1 MTKSRALFIFLVAAM
16 AAAATL
22 QAAPQAAA
30 ETKSEVP
37 ALTAMHD
44 IIYPIWHTAYPDKDV
59 KALRSYVPQVED
71 YASKIYAAKLPGIL
85 RERQAKWDDGVAKLR
100 KSVDDYKA
108 AAAGTNDE
116 ALLKA
121 AESLHTNYEA
131 LVRTIR
137 PLLPEIDAFHQVLY
151 VVYHTY
157 APEKAYDKI
166 REVSAD
172 LLAKAEAVGKAV
184 LPSRLEAKS
193 ADYAKA
199 AADLVEA
206 AKQLD
211 AAAKGHDHQGMLDGV
226 DRVHVRYQALEKIF
240 D

>member
-1 MTKSRALFIFLVAAM
+1 MTKFRTIFIFVVAAFSL
-16 AAAATL
+16 TL
-22 QAAPQAAA
+22 ALPAQQAQS

-37 ALTAMHD
+37 ELTAFHD

-59 KALRSYVPQVED
+59 KALRSYVPQVEEL
-71 YASKIYAAKLPGIL
+71 AGKIYTAKLPGIL
-85 RERQAKWDDGVAKLR
+85 REKQAKWDEGLAKFR
-100 KSVDDYKA
+100 NSVDDYKA
-108 AAAGTNDE
+108 AAAGTDDE

-121 AESLHTNYEA
+121 AENLHSLYEA

-137 PLLPEIDAFHQVLY
+137 PVLPEVDAFHQVLY
-151 VVYHTY
+151 VVNHTY
-157 APEKAYDKI
+157 APKKSYDKI

-172 LLAKAEAVGKAV
+172 LLAKAEALGKV
-184 LPSRLEAKS
+184 TLPTRLQAKS

-199 AADLVEA
+199 AAELIEA

-226 DRVHVRYQALEKIF
+226 DKVHVRYQALEKIF

>member
-1 MTKSRALFIFLVAAM
+1 MIRFRFFGVFIVAAL
-16 AAAATL
+16 ALTIAV
-22 QAAPQAAA
+22 QAQEAQG

-44 IIYPIWHTAYPDKDV
+44 IIYPIWHTAYPEKDV
-59 KALRSYVPQVED
+59 KALRSYVPQIEEFAAKV
-71 YASKIYAAKLPGIL
+71 YAAKLPGIL
-85 RERQAKWDDGVAKLR
+85 RERQAKWDEGLTQLR
-100 KSVDDYKA
+100 KSVDGYKA

-121 AESLHTNYEA
+121 AENLHTNYEV

-137 PLLPEIDAFHQVLY
+137 PVLPEVDAFHQVLY

-157 APEKAYDKI
+157 APAKSYDKI

-172 LLAKAEAVGKAV
+172 LLAKAEALAKVT
-184 LPSRLEAKS
+184 LPARLEAKA

-199 AADLVEA
+199 AAELVEA

-226 DRVHVRYQALEKIF
+226 DKVHVKYQVLEKLF

>member
-1 MTKSRALFIFLVAAM
+1 MTKFRTLLIFIVAAV
-16 AAAATL
+16 ALTL
-22 QAAPQAAA
+22 AVQAQEAKS

-37 ALTAMHD
+37 ELTAMHD
-44 IIYPIWHTAYPDKDV
+44 IIYPIWHTAYPEKDV
-59 KALRSYVPQVED
+59 KALRSYVPQVDEL
-71 YASKIYAAKLPGIL
+71 AAKIYSAKLPGIL
-85 RERQAKWDDGVAKLR
+85 RDKQAKWDEGLAKLR

-121 AESLHTNYEA
+121 AENLHTSYEA

-137 PLLPEIDAFHQVLY
+137 PVLPEVDAFHQVLY
-151 VVYHTY
+151 VVNHTY
-157 APEKAYDKI
+157 APEKSYDKI
-166 REVSAD
+166 REISAD
-172 LLAKAEAVGKAV
+172 LLAKAEALGKV
-184 LPSRLEAKS
+184 TLPARLQAK
-193 ADYAKA
+193 APDYAKA
-199 AADLVEA
+199 SADLIEA

-226 DRVHVRYQALEKIF
+226 DRVHVKYQALEKIF

>member
-1 MTKSRALFIFLVAAM
+1 MTRSRFIVVFIVAAS
-16 AAAATL
+16 ALTL
-22 QAAPQAAA
+22 AVQAQEAKS

-37 ALTAMHD
+37 ELTAMHD
-44 IIYPIWHTAYPDKDV
+44 IIYPIWHTAYPEKDV
-59 KALRSYVPQVED
+59 KALRSYVPQIEE
-71 YASKIYAAKLPGIL
+71 YTAKIIAAKLPGIL
-85 RERQAKWDDGVAKLR
+85 RDKQVKWDEGLAKLR

-121 AESLHTNYEA
+121 AESLHMNYEG

-137 PLLPEIDAFHQVLY
+137 PVLPEVDAFHQVLY
-151 VVYHTY
+151 VVNHTY
-157 APEKAYDKI
+157 APAKSYDKI

-172 LLAKAEAVGKAV
+172 LLAKAEALAKAT
-184 LPSRLEAKS
+184 LPTRLQAKA

-199 AADLVEA
+199 SAELVEA

-226 DRVHVRYQALEKIF
+226 DRVHVKYQVLEKIF
-240 D
+240 N

>member
-1 MTKSRALFIFLVAAM
+1 MTRFRALFIFIVAAF
-16 AAAATL
+16 ALTL
-22 QAAPQAAA
+22 ALPAQEAKS

-37 ALTAMHD
+37 ELTAFHD
-44 IIYPIWHTAYPDKDV
+44 IIYPIWHTAYPEKDYN
-59 KALRSYVPQVED
+59 ALRGFVPQIEELAAKV
-71 YASKIYAAKLPGIL
+71 YAAKLPGIL
-85 RERQAKWDDGVAKLR
+85 REKQAKWDEGLAKFR
-100 KSVDDYKA
+100 KSVDEYKA

-116 ALLKA
+116 TLLKA
-121 AESLHTNYEA
+121 AEALHTNYEA

-137 PLLPEIDAFHQVLY
+137 PVLPEVDAFHQVLY
-151 VVYHTY
+151 VVNHTY
-157 APEKAYDKI
+157 APEKSYDKI

-172 LLAKAEAVGKAV
+172 LLAKAEAVAKAV
-184 LPSRLEAKS
+184 LPTRLQAKA

-211 AAAKGHDHQGMLDGV
+211 AAAKAHDHQGMLDGV

>member
-1 MTKSRALFIFLVAAM
+1 MNRFRALSIIGFAVLALAL
-16 AAAATL
+16 ALPAQEA
-22 QAAPQAAA
+22 QA
-30 ETKSEVP
+30 EVKSEVP

-44 IIYPIWHTAYPDKDV
+44 IIYPIWHTAYPEKDV
-59 KALRSYVPQVED
+59 KALRGFVPQIEEYV
-71 YASKIYAAKLPGIL
+71 SKVFAAKLPGIL
-85 RERQAKWDDGVAKLR
+85 REKQAKWDEGLARLR

-121 AESLHTNYEA
+121 AENLHTNYEL

-137 PLLPEIDAFHQVLY
+137 PVLPEVDAFHQVLY

-157 APEKAYDKI
+157 APAKSYDKI

-172 LLAKAEAVGKAV
+172 LLSKAEAVAKAT
-184 LPSRLEAKS
+184 LPARLQ
-193 ADYAKA
+193 AKA
-199 AADLVEA
+199 ADYTAAAAELLEA

-211 AAAKGHDHQGMLDGV
+211 AAAKSHDHQGMLDGV
-226 DRVHVRYQALEKIF
+226 DRVHVKYQALEKIF
-240 D
+240 N